1 MSDATKATIVS
12 IVPIKIRIPAPH
24 INPSIFEIPAA
35 KLGEIQVLVISEVT
49 YPIYMGE
56 GRSITNKELA
66 VTTGEQLVNQYV
78 SAQLGLG
85 ENCQPGIF
93 SVQGSYTADEIKTK
107 FPSQLAKANEQ
118 QRNWFAKLVNEGDDC
133 WNKFHRSAAISD
145 LQRRACSWLGIERE
159 WNIDVAAVI
168 QKCPACKGNLPDGA
182 IVCMSCRTIINA
194 KAYKELGL
202 SPVGV

>member
-1 MSDATKATIVS
+1 MDPTKATIVS

-24 INPSIFEIPAA
+24 INPSIYEIPAA
-35 KLGEIQVLVISEVT
+35 KVGEIQVLVLGEVT

-56 GRSITNKELA
+56 GRSIVNKELA
-66 VTTGEQLVNQYV
+66 FTTAEQLTRQYT

-93 SVQGSYTADEIKTK
+93 CVPGSYTVEEVRKN
-107 FPSQLAKANEQ
+107 FPKELELANLQ

-133 WNKFHRSAAISD
+133 WNKFHRSAAISE
-145 LQRRACSWLGIERE
+145 LQRKACSWLGIERE

-168 QKCPACKGNLPDGA
+168 QKCPACKGTLPDGA
-182 IVCMSCRTIINA
+182 IICGLCRTVINA
-194 KAYKELGL
+194 KAYKELGFV
-202 SPVGV
+202 PAGV